1 MKTRG
6 LGLALGLLAAG
17 AQAASLGDMV
27 GMLAAYPHS
36 RGEERSIDEALA
48 NLSRHMNR
56 KVPLMVDADTRLDR
70 VTAEPGHRLSYH
82 YTLTAAPKKEMAS
95 KEFVRLIRP
104 MLQQRLCASSE
115 MKGFLQNGV
124 TIAYVYRGADGKP
137 LGATQF
143 HPADCGYPKT

>member
-6 LGLALGLLAAG
+6 LALALGLLAG
-17 AQAASLGDMV
+17 SAQAASLGDMV
-27 GMLAAYPHS
+27 GMLAGYPS
-36 RGEERSIDEALA
+36 ARGEERGIDDALV

-56 KVPLMVDADTRLDR
+56 KVPLMVDTDTRLDR
-70 VTAEPGHRLSYH
+70 VTAEPGHKLSYH
-82 YTLTAAPKKEMAS
+82 YTLTAAPKNEMNS
-95 KEFVRLIRP
+95 KEFVKAIRP

-143 HPADCGYPKT
+143 HPADCGYPRT